1 MRARSMDAV
10 LEQFVDMERFSSSYL
25 IDDDDDFFSD
35 EGGGSSSPRDQVDLI
50 MCDSV
55 DYLAHSL
62 SDYYPED
69 DDDEEEEEQQDRQ
82 RQQHHHSHGQQ
93 PRGDPGSLLLAV
105 GGCASR
111 LEEGGFQ
118 GGVGTPSDPAAPGG
132 GDGSAPPTH
141 RRSSGRRR
149 RSRVHGDMSH
159 LRQAAN
165 QRERRRMQSINAAF
179 EGLRAHIPTLPY
191 EKRLSKVDTL
201 RLAIGYIS
209 FLGELV
215 HSERPLRAQAGQ
227 PLLSQQKKII
237 ICHRASSLSSGLIP
251 LAGHSLSWTDE
262 RQRRERHVVRTAR
275 VWTPEDPRSPEGA
288 DALGEGPL

>member
-1 MRARSMDAV
+1 MDAV

-35 EGGGSSSPRDQVDLI
+35 EGGGGGGSSSPRDQVDLI

-69 DDDEEEEEQQDRQ
+69 DDDDEEEEDRQ
-82 RQQHHHSHGQQ
+82 QQQQHHHSHGQQ
-93 PRGDPGSLLLAV
+93 QRGDPGSLLLA
-105 GGCASR
+105 G
-111 LEEGGFQ
+111 EGFE
-118 GGVGTPSDPAAPGG
+118 GGVGTPGGDGGGGG
-132 GDGSAPPTH
+132 GDGSAPPAH

-227 PLLSQQKKII
+227 PLLCQQKKII
-237 ICHRASSLSSGLIP
+237 IFHRASGLSPGLTP

-288 DALGEGPL
+288 DAPREGPL

>member
-1 MRARSMDAV
+1 MDAV

-25 IDDDDDFFSD
+25 INNDNDFFSD

-69 DDDEEEEEQQDRQ
+69 DDDEEEEEEQQDRQ
-82 RQQHHHSHGQQ
+82 RQQHHHSH
-93 PRGDPGSLLLAV
+93 
-105 GGCASR
+105 
-111 LEEGGFQ
+111 EGGFQ

-237 ICHRASSLSSGLIP
+237 ICHRASRSPSAALSPGLSSGLIP

-275 VWTPEDPRSPEGA
+275 VWTPEDPR
-288 DALGEGPL
+288 